1 MDIGSKAGYPASSL
15 SNFTPH
21 PFELDGV
28 SCASMEGF
36 LQSLKFS
43 NPDVQRE
50 VCKLTGLAAKFR
62 GKKRNK
68 AWKRIQ
74 TLWWQGKAF
83 DRHGEEYQNLLDRA
97 FEALSK
103 NESFQRALLASG
115 NATLGHSIGNRN
127 PSETVLTTREFCS
140 RLTRIREH
148 LIKT

>member
-1 MDIGSKAGYPASSL
+1 MDIGSKAGYPASAL

>member
-1 MDIGSKAGYPASSL
+1 VIGNGHCSKAGYPASAL

-50 VCKLTGLAAKFR
+50 VCKLTGLATKFR

-83 DRHGEEYQNLLDRA
+83 DRHGKNIKIFSTVLLKRSQRTNH
-97 FEALSK
+97 F
-103 NESFQRALLASG
+103 NERFWLR
-115 NATLGHSIGNRN
+115 ATLLSAT
-127 PSETVLTTREFCS
+127 PSGTET
-140 RLTRIREH
+140 RL
-148 LIKT
+148 KPC